1 MKFTGLILICA
12 SSCLALLLPA
22 IGLVKFPILPN
33 QASGVAQASGSAQ
46 GVSGAPGGLPVSAP
60 NSTADLN
67 SLAGIGAPTGGG
79 TGISDGGGANPW
91 GIPIGSTDPSP
102 ETLGALGKLPFT
114 DIHTQKYG
122 LGAWLLLGPMTLL
135 GLALW
140 TFAPRPSSSRRK

>member
-22 IGLVKFPILPN
+22 IGLVKFPILPT
-33 QASGVAQASGSAQ
+33 QLSGASQ
-46 GVSGAPGGLPVSAP
+46 VSGAFAGLPVSAP
-60 NSTADLN
+60 NGTADSKSASGLG
-67 SLAGIGAPTGGG
+67 SMSSGGAESST
-79 TGISDGGGANPW
+79 GGGANPW
-91 GIPIGSTDPSP
+91 GIPMGSTDPSP

-122 LGAWLLLGPMTLL
+122 LGAWLLLGPMTLV

-140 TFAPRPSSSRRK
+140 TFSPRPSSSRRK